1 MILPGW
7 FQWLRCTFA
16 PALAPRWGVVSAV
29 LLLAFAPQAAAAF
42 CLTAPPALLPLQ
54 RQIWADPKAALAATQ
69 RALARASAKTP
80 AAIRHTAW
88 LYAIEAN
95 AYSALERGDPERA
108 AADRGLALGLPDGD
122 PARLELLIQRSKS
135 FEATADVEAAIRDI
149 DAARKLQPPRSA
161 ANICAMSAIGVL
173 EQNIGHPE
181 RATPILLDAYR
192 AAGEAGLAGQ
202 SAAIASDFSAALKR
216 SGDIDRALA
225 LNTEEIAWTT
235 ANRLTYALANAL
247 YFRAQMLGL
256 RHDWRGAL
264 AASRRERA
272 LSVQLH
278 DEQGIGYADMGQC
291 EALLELG
298 EIDAAAAACAA
309 AEVPFRLDNGKMKG
323 KVTWLEARIALSRH
337 DPAEAIALLDT
348 VLDAAAA
355 ATASPIV
362 TEAFGNRAA
371 AHAALGNF
379 KAAYLDL
386 DRQSVR
392 RTAANEAA
400 RDRELATMRALRFRR
415 SGAAHCDA
423 RKRPARGQGA
433 RPPAALPRGDAA
445 RCGGGDRRAARL
457 YRHRQP
463 AAPPVA
469 AAPRG

>member
-1 MILPGW
+1 MAALHFRARP
-7 FQWLRCTFA
+7 CTSM
-16 PALAPRWGVVSAV
+16 GVMSGV

-69 RALARASAKTP
+69 RALARVSAMTP

-95 AYSALERGDPERA
+95 AYSALERGDPA
-108 AADRGLALGLPDGD
+108 Q
-122 PARLELLIQRSKS
+122 LELLIQRSKS
-135 FEATADVEAAIRDI
+135 FEATADVEAAIREI
-149 DAARKLQPPRSA
+149 DAARKQQPPRSA
-161 ANICAMSAIGVL
+161 ANICAMGAIGVL

-192 AAGEAGLAGQ
+192 AAGKAGLASQ
-202 SAAIASDFSAALKR
+202 SAAIASDFSAVLKR

-235 ANRLTYALANAL
+235 ANGLTYALANAL

-291 EALLELG
+291 QALLELG
-298 EIDAAAAACAA
+298 EIDAAAAAFAA
-309 AEVPFRLDNGKMKG
+309 AEVPFRLDNSKMKG
-323 KVTWLEARIALSRH
+323 KVTWLEARIALSLH
-337 DPAEAIALLDT
+337 DPAGAITLLDT

-355 ATASPIV
+355 ATASSIV

-371 AHAALGNF
+371 AQATLGNF
-379 KAAYLDL
+379 RAAYADL
-386 DRQSVR
+386 ARQSVR
-392 RTAANEAA
+392 RAAANEAA

-463 AAPPVA
+463 SAPPVV